1 MAFWRRKSLHERLAE
16 QGGLVEQRP
25 EPTRPS
31 WDHAGIHGLPRPRR
45 WDSVATVE
53 APGIEGEERDFVLLA
68 DGTLIGEESDTPL
81 AEAVQLEP
89 PFRAQA
95 VRRGPHLWA
104 VAANRI
110 TVVRLDVD
118 PGGDTI
124 DLAVREGERTV
135 LVDGARSFGGIP
147 ALEQLL
153 DGDGVA
159 HAERLDE
166 TLWDVTVA
174 SL

>member
-1 MAFWRRKSLHERLAE
+1 MPFWRRKPLHERLAQE
-16 QGGLVEQRP
+16 GGLVERP
-25 EPTRPS
+25 EPTLPS
-31 WDHAGIHGLPRPRR
+31 WDQAGVHGLSRPRR
-45 WDSVATVE
+45 WDAVATVE
-53 APGIEGEERDFVLLA
+53 APGIDGDERDFVLLA

-81 AEAVQLEP
+81 AEALGLEP

-95 VRRGPHLWA
+95 VRRGGDLWA

-110 TVVRLDVD
+110 TVVQLDVD

-124 DLAVREGERTV
+124 DLAMREGERTV
-135 LVDGARSFGGIP
+135 LVDGARSFGSVP

-166 TLWDVTVA
+166 TLWAVTVA
-174 SL
+174 PL